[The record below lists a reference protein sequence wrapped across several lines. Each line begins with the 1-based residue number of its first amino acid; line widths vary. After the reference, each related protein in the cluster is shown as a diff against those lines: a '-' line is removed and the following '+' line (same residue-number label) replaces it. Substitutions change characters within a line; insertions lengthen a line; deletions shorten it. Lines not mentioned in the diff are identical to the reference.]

1 MYEQFYGFKERPFSL
16 LPDPD
21 FLYLGDKHQAAL
33 DLLELTIFNQA
44 GFCVVS
50 GEIGAGK
57 TTLIRELLNRLDD
70 DICVGL
76 ISNTHPS
83 FGELLQWI
91 MSAFSLSC
99 DTGDQFELHKRFLDF
114 VIQRYSENKRTLL
127 IIDEAQNLSVSAM
140 EELRMLSNVNSDK
153 DLVLQI
159 ILVGQNQLR
168 DKLQLPELQQFAQ
181 RIAVDHHLTGLD
193 ETETCDYIQYR
204 VTRAGGSRD
213 LFSADACRTIYRCS
227 DGIPRLIN
235 GICDICL
242 VYGYSDK
249 SPVITPELVR
259 EVVNDQRTGHIRT
272 PGPGGKAD
280 DVELTAFGSTLAAA
294 AGSIENKS
302 TVRLKPESEPP
313 RAEIPAAGQMP
324 DPQEKIATLEASA
337 SEDTEHPAKA
347 TTQQASSGAA
357 PETIVGAMEALR
369 QQGLESKAAGEAQH
383 TVSENHAADLSRPH
397 RPVSGAEQRSGLD
410 SRERSP
416 VVFRAIIGLVLLM
429 SIGVAGW
436 LSWLAWDESPVAGT
450 VAADAEQSAVPAAK
464 VNVPAIDP
472 LRRDNTSNTVE
483 QREAAR
489 LEEER
494 PAAEKQLAEQREVE
508 RLERERQEAEKRLAE
523 LREAERVERE
533 RLATEKQLAEQRE
546 AARLEEERLAAEKRL
561 AEQREAARLEQ
572 ERLQAEKRLAEQR
585 EAARLERERQQA
597 EKRLAELREA
607 ERLERQRLAAERQ
620 RATKQREALR
630 LERQRQ
636 EEQKRLAEQQRAA
649 ELEAKRAAALEA
661 WEKANSGIG
670 WAEDPEDAK
679 KLLEEQRAAELEA
692 KRAAA
697 LEAWK
702 KANSGIDWA
711 EESEDESD

>member
-1 MYEQFYGFKERPFSL
+1 MYEIFYGFKERPFSL

-21 FLYLGDKHQAAL
+21 FLFLGDKHQAAL

-91 MSAFSLSC
+91 MSAFGLRC
-99 DTGDQFELHKRFLDF
+99 DSGDQFELHKRFLDF
-114 VIQRYSENKRTLL
+114 VIQQYGENKRTLL

-153 DLVLQI
+153 DLVLQV

-213 LFSADACRTIYRCS
+213 LFSADACRTVYRCS

-272 PGPGGKAD
+272 PGGKAD
-280 DVELTAFGSTLAAA
+280 DVELTAFGSTLAAVA
-294 AGSIENKS
+294 SSIEHKS
-302 TVRLKPESEPP
+302 TARLKPETEPP
-313 RAEIPAAGQMP
+313 TAEMPAGQMP
-324 DPQEKIATLEASA
+324 DTQEKIVTLEASA
-337 SEDTEHPAKA
+337 SEDTEYPAEA
-347 TTQQASSGAA
+347 STHQPSSGAA
-357 PETIVGAMEALR
+357 TETIVGAMEAML
-369 QQGLESKAAGEAQH
+369 QQGLESKATGETQH
-383 TVSENHAADLSRPH
+383 TNRENHAADLSRPQ
-397 RPVSGAEQRSGLD
+397 RPVSGVEQSTGID
-410 SRERSP
+410 SQKRSP
-416 VVFRAIIGLVLLM
+416 AIFRSIIGLVLLM

-436 LSWLAWDESPVAGT
+436 LTWLAWDKFPVAGT
-450 VAADAEQSAVPAAK
+450 VAADSEQSTVPSST

-472 LRRDNTSNTVE
+472 SRRDNTNNAVE
-483 QREAAR
+483 QREAER
-489 LEEER
+489 LEKAR
-494 PAAEKQLAEQREVE
+494 QDTEKRLAEQREVE

-523 LREAERVERE
+523 LREAERLERE
-533 RLATEKQLAEQRE
+533 RLE
-546 AARLEEERLAAEKRL
+546 AEKRL
-561 AEQREAARLEQ
+561 AEQREAVRLERERQ
-572 ERLQAEKRLAEQR
+572 EAEKRRAKQREAEHLERERLEAEKRLAEQR
-585 EAARLERERQQA
+585 EAERLQQERRQA
-597 EKRLAELREA
+597 EIRL
-607 ERLERQRLAAERQ
+607 
-620 RATKQREALR
+620 TKQREAAR

-636 EEQKRLAEQQRAA
+636 EAEKRLAEQREA

-670 WAEDPEDAK
+670 WAEET
-679 KLLEEQRAAELEA
+679 
-692 KRAAA
+692 
-697 LEAWK
+697 
-702 KANSGIDWA
+702 
-711 EESEDESD
+711 EDESD